1 MAGNDKVVA
10 GSVKN
15 LVHATAARVLPS
27 RPRGTP
33 LRPSATTWR
42 SEMSAVPSLVM
53 NNGLEIP
60 QLGFGVF
67 LVPPE
72 ETSNAVAE
80 ALNTGYRLIDT
91 AQGYRNEEG
100 VGSAIAESDVSRDEL
115 FITTKLTNSKHGY
128 DSALTAFDDS
138 MKKLG
143 LDVLDLFLIHW
154 PLPMFDQYVETWRAF
169 ERLLADGRVR
179 SIGVSNFEIAH
190 LQRLLAET
198 DVTPAVNQVELH
210 PEFPQEELRAFHEEH
225 GILTESWGP
234 LGQGKGLLENPSIV
248 EVARRKDRTPA
259 QVVLRWHVQ
268 LGSVVIP
275 KSVHSD
281 RIRENIQVF
290 DFELDDADMADI
302 STVRTGQ
309 RLGADPNEF
318 AMR

>member
-1 MAGNDKVVA
+1 
-10 GSVKN
+10 
-15 LVHATAARVLPS
+15 
-27 RPRGTP
+27 
-33 LRPSATTWR
+33 
-42 SEMSAVPSLVM
+42 MSAVPSLVM

-268 LGSVVIP
+268 LGCVVIP

>member
-1 MAGNDKVVA
+1 
-10 GSVKN
+10 
-15 LVHATAARVLPS
+15 
-27 RPRGTP
+27 
-33 LRPSATTWR
+33 
-42 SEMSAVPSLVM
+42 MSAVPSLVM

-154 PLPMFDQYVETWRAF
+154 PLPMSDQYVETWRAF